1 MREPAARDI
10 ITNMGVDI
18 LYYVDHDLPT
28 DCAQSFLAE
37 FNKRVGAD
45 GKWRIIGGWADG
57 SLEKQFP
64 NPGGDIHI
72 YKTCGDSEIELEFEK
87 NTLLIRKLPGWT
99 DKVDFCRWHTM
110 NDFFAQNV
118 DYAKEWKE
126 NLVSLIKENLA
137 QVFHP
142 TKVILL
148 KDSSSYEH
156 ETLGGENLEEEGG
169 TIEEALALNS
179 TFEEPCAVLKNDE
192 AFGHSKDLRQPIY
205 VFDL

>member
-1 MREPAARDI
+1 MRELAARVIMTD
-10 ITNMGVDI
+10 MGVDI

-37 FNKRVGAD
+37 FNKRAGAD

-64 NPGGDIHI
+64 NPGGSVHI
-72 YKTCGDSEIELEFEK
+72 YKVEGDSEIELDLAK
-87 NTLLIRKLPGWT
+87 NTLMVWNLPGWM
-99 DKVDFCRWHTM
+99 DKVDFCSWHTM
-110 NDFFAQNV
+110 DDFFAQNV
-118 DYAKEWKE
+118 NYAKEWKE

-148 KDSSSYEH
+148 KDSSSWEH
-156 ETLGGENLEEEGG
+156 EMLGGVNLEVKGD
-169 TIEEALALNS
+169 TIKEALARNS
-179 TFEEPCAVLKNDE
+179 MFEEPCAVLKNDE

>member
-1 MREPAARDI
+1 MRELAARDI

-37 FNKRVGAD
+37 FNKRAGAD
-45 GKWRIIGGWADG
+45 GKWRIIGGWVDG

-64 NPGGDIHI
+64 NPDGDIHI

-87 NTLLIRKLPGWT
+87 NTLLIRKLPCWM

-179 TFEEPCAVLKNDE
+179 TFEQPCAVLKNDE

>member
-1 MREPAARDI
+1 MWTMTCRRIARKVFWLNL
-10 ITNMGVDI
+10 TSAPERTANGE
-18 LYYVDHDLPT
+18 L
-28 DCAQSFLAE
+28 LA
-37 FNKRVGAD
+37 VGLTVRWKSNFQIRA
-45 GKWRIIGGWADG
+45 
-57 SLEKQFP
+57 ET
-64 NPGGDIHI
+64 
-72 YKTCGDSEIELEFEK
+72 YKTCGDSEIELELEK
-87 NTLLIRKLPGWT
+87 NTLLIRNLPDWT

-169 TIEEALALNS
+169 TIEEALACNS
-179 TFEEPCAVLKNDE
+179 TFEQPCAVLKNDE

>member
-1 MREPAARDI
+1 MREPPARVI
-10 ITNMGVDI
+10 MTNMGVDI

-28 DCAQSFLAE
+28 DCAESFLAE
-37 FNKRVGAD
+37 FNKRAGAD

-72 YKTCGDSEIELEFEK
+72 YKIDGD
-87 NTLLIRKLPGWT
+87 
-99 DKVDFCRWHTM
+99 
-110 NDFFAQNV
+110 
-118 DYAKEWKE
+118 
-126 NLVSLIKENLA
+126 
-137 QVFHP
+137 
-142 TKVILL
+142 
-148 KDSSSYEH
+148 
-156 ETLGGENLEEEGG
+156 

>member
-1 MREPAARDI
+1 MRELAARDI

-37 FNKRVGAD
+37 FNKRAGAD

-57 SLEKQFP
+57 LLEKQFP
-64 NPGGDIHI
+64 NPSGDIHI

-87 NTLLIRKLPGWT
+87 NTLLIRKLPGWM

-110 NDFFAQNV
+110 NDFFSRNV
-118 DYAKEWKE
+118 DYSKEWKE

-142 TKVILL
+142 TKVIIL

-192 AFGHSKDLRQPIY
+192 AFGHLKDLRQPIY

>member
-1 MREPAARDI
+1 MREPPARDI
-10 ITNMGVDI
+10 ITDMGVDI

-45 GKWRIIGGWADG
+45 SKWQVLYDEDDG
-57 SLEKQFP
+57 SLEKHFP
-64 NPGGDIHI
+64 NPGGSVHI
-72 YKTCGDSEIELEFEK
+72 YKVEGDSEIELDLAK
-87 NTLLIRKLPGWT
+87 DTLMVWNLSGWM
-99 DKVDFCRWHTM
+99 DKVDFCSWHTM
-110 NDFFAQNV
+110 NDFFSRNV

-126 NLVSLIKENLA
+126 NLVSLIKENLE

-148 KDSSSYEH
+148 KDSSSWEH
-156 ETLGGENLEEEGG
+156 EMLGGVNLEVKGD
-169 TIEEALALNS
+169 TIKEALARNS
-179 TFEEPCAVLKNDE
+179 MFEEPCAVLKNDE